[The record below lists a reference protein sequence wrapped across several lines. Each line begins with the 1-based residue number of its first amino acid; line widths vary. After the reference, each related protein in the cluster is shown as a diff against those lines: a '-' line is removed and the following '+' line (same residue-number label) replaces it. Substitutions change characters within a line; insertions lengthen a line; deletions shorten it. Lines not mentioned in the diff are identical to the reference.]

1 MCLWRRG
8 RRGPNVRA
16 AGTEDSEKQV
26 RACSG
31 APSCRGS
38 LADLGWG
45 GMGWRVGVGYI
56 GTRWW
61 AAAQS
66 VAGVR
71 LVRLPVLSPRA
82 LGPFTEPAGQS
93 PRRGRED
100 RDRGKETLGVT
111 VRKGRWPWALG
122 GAPLGGRVG
131 VTWEG
136 SPCNG
141 CLGASGVPVAA
152 SSTS

>member
-8 RRGPNVRA
+8 RQGPNVRA

-31 APSCRGS
+31 APSCAVLLLIWDGV
-38 LADLGWG
+38 GWG
-45 GMGWRVGVGYI
+45 MGEGLATI

-71 LVRLPVLSPRA
+71 LGDCPSFTAA
-82 LGPFTEPAGQS
+82 LGHFTEPAGQS

-100 RDRGKETLGVT
+100 RGVEKKLWVSQSERVGGRGPS
-111 VRKGRWPWALG
+111 GRGPF
-122 GAPLGGRVG
+122 GGRVG

-141 CLGASGVPVAA
+141 CLGASVVSVAA

>member
-1 MCLWRRG
+1 M
-8 RRGPNVRA
+8 RA

-31 APSCRGS
+31 APSCAVLLLIWDRV
-38 LADLGWG
+38 GWG
-45 GMGWRVGVGYI
+45 MGGGVGYI
-56 GTRWW
+56 GKRWW

-71 LVRLPVLSPRA
+71 LADCSSFTAA
-82 LGPFTEPAGQS
+82 LGHFTEPAGQS

-100 RDRGKETLGVT
+100 RDVEKKLWVSQSERVGGRG
-111 VRKGRWPWALG
+111 PWG
-122 GAPLGGRVG
+122 GPFGGRVG

-141 CLGASGVPVAA
+141 CLGASVVSVAA